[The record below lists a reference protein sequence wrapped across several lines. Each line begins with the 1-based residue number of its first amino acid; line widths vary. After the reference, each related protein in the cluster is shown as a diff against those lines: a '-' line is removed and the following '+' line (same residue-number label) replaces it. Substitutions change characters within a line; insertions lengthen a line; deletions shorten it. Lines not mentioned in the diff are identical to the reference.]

1 MSKSHFF
8 SINIYVHSLKDY
20 LTNKLNMKKSYSILI
35 FQCLFS
41 MILGNE
47 IENNKILNIMV
58 DHNYELKDQKYD
70 ELNTYFC
77 FPFSYN
83 HHEEV
88 KTAMTVRELK
98 KLLKKLRKKLP
109 RNHSHNDWKK
119 MNVKILNESM
129 ALVNAMYSRI
139 DKDDTSY
146 FTGAA
151 TYSFRKENDK
161 WKIFSITPFKPY
173 NYFEFE

>member
-1 MSKSHFF
+1 
-8 SINIYVHSLKDY
+8 
-20 LTNKLNMKKSYSILI
+20 MKKNYFILI
-35 FQCLFS
+35 LQGLLSIIF
-41 MILGNE
+41 GNK

-70 ELNTYFC
+70 DLNTYFC
-77 FPFSYN
+77 YPFSYN

-109 RNHSHNDWKK
+109 RNHSHKDWKK
-119 MNVKILNESM
+119 MDVKILNESI

-139 DKDDTSY
+139 DKNNSSY
-146 FTGAA
+146 FIGAA
-151 TYSFRKENDK
+151 MYSLRKENDK